1 MPTTRGYLLPVAIKQ
16 SAASVA
22 GVTVWTMLNV
32 GNQQMLLRQICLNST
47 SNIASQW
54 AIGRFRNATPAGG
67 TAQTPVKSSALD
79 PITTQVTSMFLDTGI
94 TMAGAVFDP
103 PFNIFGANGQ
113 LLLNWPAFGTD
124 GSRAPFIIAPQD
136 GLCIRIATGATATV
150 TDAANGTIEWDEYG
164 KIA

>member
-22 GVTVWTMLNV
+22 GTTVWTMLNV
-32 GNQQMLLRQICLNST
+32 GNQQILIRQICINST

-54 AIGRFRNATPAGG
+54 AIGRFRTATPAGG
-67 TAQTPVKSSALD
+67 TAQTPVKSSTLD
-79 PITTQVTSMFLDTGI
+79 PITTLVTSMFLDTGI
-94 TMAGAVFDP
+94 TMASAVFDP
-103 PFNIFGANGQ
+103 AAIIYGGNSQ
-113 LLLNWPAFGTD
+113 VLMNWPAFGTD

-136 GLCIRIATGATATV
+136 GICIRIATGATATI
-150 TDAANGTIEWDEYG
+150 TDACSGTIEWDEYG